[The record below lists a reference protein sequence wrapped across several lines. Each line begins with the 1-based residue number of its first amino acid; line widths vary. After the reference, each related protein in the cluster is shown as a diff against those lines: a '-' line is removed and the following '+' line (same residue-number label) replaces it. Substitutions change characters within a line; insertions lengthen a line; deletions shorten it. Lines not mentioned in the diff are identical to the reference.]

1 MVTAVDHAHHRP
13 MPARVCRLARL
24 LAVALLAAS
33 PLAPADDGVDA
44 SRIDTVG
51 LEVSVDRDVVA
62 VNESFTLTVRVLGD
76 SDERPDFSALAN
88 DFDILRR
95 SQRSRMRSDDTGF
108 SRDNAWELTL
118 MPRHQAIAAIPSIP
132 VGERLTPPVP
142 LTVEAATGGEALGAA
157 FVEAGVSTYEPW
169 VHAEFTYTVRLFL
182 SAGARGTRL
191 SEPRARNGEL
201 LVRKLGDDR
210 QYQTERGGMTYLVW
224 ERRYALVA
232 QGSGPMTLE
241 PVTLEAQILDERRS
255 ARIARFRSEPLE
267 IVVRPM
273 MPRPPELGDGGW
285 LPAREVQLY
294 DGWSHPPGRLV
305 AGEPVTR
312 TITTVGRGVSA
323 AQLPEPLIDT
333 PDGIRVY
340 ADRPE
345 LEDSVDGGGS
355 VARRTDRFAVIP
367 SRAGV
372 LTLPPVE
379 VGWWNVGEDRW
390 ERTALDAVEL
400 EVSAPAD
407 TTVAPLLAT
416 GLDEPL
422 PGDAAIT
429 GTAADRLQLGLW
441 QLLSAVLAG
450 AWLATLALWWWLHGR
465 GRRDDA
471 PESADPARRA
481 QGPTARAALSR
492 LRAACA
498 SADPHAA
505 RDALLAWAAAHWPD
519 DPPRAPG
526 AVAERLPAEL
536 RPAVDA
542 LSRAC
547 YRGDPWSPEPLERAA
562 AALARLPARDPVD
575 TARATPLVRLH
586 PSGFGVRH

>member
-1 MVTAVDHAHHRP
+1 MVTVVDHMLDRP
-13 MPARVCRLARL
+13 GPVRACWLARL
-24 LAVALLAAS
+24 LAASLLAAL
-33 PLAPADDGVDA
+33 PLAAVADGVDT

-51 LEVSVDRDVVA
+51 LAVSVDRDVVA

-95 SQRSRMRSDDTGF
+95 SQRSRMRSDDAGF
-108 SRDNAWELTL
+108 SRENAWELTL

-132 VGERLTPPVP
+132 VGDRLTPPVP
-142 LTVEAATGGEALGAA
+142 LTVEPATGGEALGAA
-157 FVEAGVSTYEPW
+157 FVEAGVSTREPW
-169 VHAEFTYTVRLFL
+169 VQAEFTYTVRLFL

-191 SEPRARNGEL
+191 SEPRARDGEL

-232 QGSGPMTLE
+232 QSSGPMTLE
-241 PVTLEAQILDERRS
+241 PVTLEAQVLDERRS

-273 MPRPPELGDGGW
+273 MPRPPQLGDGGW

-294 DGWSHPPGRLV
+294 DGWSHPPERLV

-323 AQLPEPLIDT
+323 AQLPEPVIDT

-367 SRAGV
+367 SRAGA
-372 LTLPPVE
+372 LTLPPIE

-407 TTVAPLLAT
+407 TAAAPLLAT
-416 GLDEPL
+416 GLDEPP
-422 PGDAAIT
+422 PGDAAAP
-429 GTAADRLQLGLW
+429 GAAVDRLQLGLW

-465 GRRDDA
+465 GRHDDV
-471 PESADPARRA
+471 PEGAELARRA
-481 QGPTARAALSR
+481 QGPSARAALSR
-492 LRAACA
+492 LRAACDA
-498 SADPHAA
+498 ADPHAA

-526 AVAERLPAEL
+526 AVAERLPAEF
-536 RPAVDA
+536 RPAIEA

-547 YRGDPWSPEPLERAA
+547 YRGDRWSPEPLKRAA
-562 AALARLPARDPVD
+562 SALARLPARDRAD
-575 TARATPLVRLH
+575 TARASPLARLH
-586 PSGFGVRH
+586 PSGFGARY